1 MLHIV
6 TLIAFHKWTG
16 RMLHASG
23 KYVPRILRQLR
34 STIGQQQN
42 QEQPGVDGSQLEL
55 LETMMSHVMSNI
67 KQTQEESDPGS
78 EQDAKQLWQSVHDLG
93 IDLTKQ

>member
-6 TLIAFHKWTG
+6 TLIAFQNWTG

-34 STIGQQQN
+34 STIGQQQT
-42 QEQPGVDGSQLEL
+42 QEQSGARGSQLEL
-55 LETMMSHVMSNI
+55 LEKMMSNVMSNI
-67 KQTQEESDPGS
+67 KQTQEESEPGS

>member
-6 TLIAFHKWTG
+6 TLIAFQNWTG

-42 QEQPGVDGSQLEL
+42 QEQPGAKGAQLEL
-55 LETMMSHVMSNI
+55 LENMMNHVMSNI
-67 KQTQEESDPGS
+67 KQAQEESKPGS
-78 EQDAKQLWQSVHDLG
+78 EHDAKQLWLSVHDLG

>member
-6 TLIAFHKWTG
+6 TLIAFQRWTG

-34 STIGQQQN
+34 TTIGQQQD
-42 QEQPGVDGSQLEL
+42 QEQSSSAGSQLEL
-55 LETMMSHVMSNI
+55 LEKMMNQVMSSI
-67 KQTQEESDPGS
+67 KQTQDETEPRS
-78 EQDAKQLWQSVHDLG
+78 EHDAKQLWQAVHDLG
-93 IDLTKQ
+93 IDLTRH

>member
-6 TLIAFHKWTG
+6 TLIAFQNWTG
-16 RMLHASG
+16 HMLHASG

-34 STIGQQQN
+34 STIEQQQN
-42 QEQPGVDGSQLEL
+42 QEQPGAKGSQLEL
-55 LETMMSHVMSNI
+55 LEKMMSHVMSNI
-67 KQTQEESDPGS
+67 KQAQKESEPGNEE
-78 EQDAKQLWQSVHDLG
+78 DAKQLWQSVHDLG